1 MLESQ
6 YDVIVVGAG
15 HAGVEA
21 AAAAARIGAR
31 TLLVTLDLGRIARM
45 SCNPAIGGVAKGHV
59 VREVD
64 ALGGVMA
71 LAIDA
76 TGLQFRMLNTGKG
89 PAVQAP
95 RAQADKVA
103 YPAWVR
109 WYLETRVP
117 NLDLVEGIVERILT
131 DNKGAVAGV
140 EVRGIASRV
149 APAIREARNS
159 CRDPDSAPDDCRA
172 AERSSASGVERV
184 ACRAVVVT
192 AGTFLEGLIHVGL
205 DSHPGGRWAEP
216 PSLAL
221 AQNLRELGLQAI
233 RLKTGT
239 PPRLAR
245 ESIPWETLKQ
255 QAGDDPPPP
264 FSYLTAGIDRDQITC
279 ALTHTNA
286 RTHAIIHDNLERS
299 PLYSGKIVG
308 IGPRYCPSIETK
320 IVRFADRDAHQ
331 VFLEP
336 ESLSNNVVYV
346 NGASTSLP
354 ADVQDAFLRSIEGL
368 ENARVERYGYAIEYT
383 AFPPTQLRPTL
394 ETLAVPGLYLA
405 GQIVGTSGY
414 EEAAGLG
421 LVAGANAA
429 LRLRGDEP
437 LALRRD
443 EAYIGVMIDDLITKG
458 TPEPYRLFT
467 SRAEYRLLLR
477 QDNADL
483 RLTPKGRKARLVDD
497 RRWECFERF
506 RDGVE
511 RECARLRSVR
521 VRPSDLDPAAMAA
534 AGETMPNEP
543 LTLERLLTRPG
554 VTYRNLRD
562 WGFGPRE
569 RPERGEKQEARSKR
583 QEARGKKQEARAR
596 GKREEA
602 GAGP

>member
-1 MLESQ
+1 
-6 YDVIVVGAG
+6 
-15 HAGVEA
+15 
-21 AAAAARIGAR
+21 
-31 TLLVTLDLGRIARM
+31 
-45 SCNPAIGGVAKGHV
+45 
-59 VREVD
+59 
-64 ALGGVMA
+64 
-71 LAIDA
+71 
-76 TGLQFRMLNTGKG
+76 
-89 PAVQAP
+89 
-95 RAQADKVA
+95 
-103 YPAWVR
+103 
-109 WYLETRVP
+109 
-117 NLDLVEGIVERILT
+117 
-131 DNKGAVAGV
+131 
-140 EVRGIASRV
+140 
-149 APAIREARNS
+149 
-159 CRDPDSAPDDCRA
+159 
-172 AERSSASGVERV
+172 
-184 ACRAVVVT
+184 
-192 AGTFLEGLIHVGL
+192 
-205 DSHPGGRWAEP
+205 
-216 PSLAL
+216 
-221 AQNLRELGLQAI
+221 
-233 RLKTGT
+233 
-239 PPRLAR
+239 
-245 ESIPWETLKQ
+245 
-255 QAGDDPPPP
+255 
-264 FSYLTAGIDRDQITC
+264 
-279 ALTHTNA
+279 
-286 RTHAIIHDNLERS
+286 
-299 PLYSGKIVG
+299 VG

-583 QEARGKKQEARAR
+583 QEARGKKQEAR
-596 GKREEA
+596 GKRQEGGGRSRAVTGDPRPQWPLAFEGSLADRIADQAEIRTKYAGYIARQIQQVGRTLALETRSLPTELDYPSVPSLRREA
-602 GAGP
+602 ALALVERRPATVGQASRIPGVNPADITALLIYLTRMSREQEAR